1 MRVVLT
7 NNSKNITVTF
17 QDHSEFIRDHDYI
30 LYDRCY
36 AESVNNDLTFKAVNW
51 VGFLGNNIA
60 NPYAERGSQEDGINF
75 YSNWFSERTISWEFS
90 NVFINLNNGIASPN
104 NILNSLLMEKNDII
118 RVDVYTSK
126 WYYQD
131 FYVTENTNTEVGVI
145 ELKGAYGNEIFWNS
159 DNVDQ
164 TYFFD
169 FYGSKRKYITKNLPQ
184 VLLTKEDYPLL
195 KKYFTNQKTSTSIQA
210 GGNNTG
216 TWDSLEIT
224 NLTNG
229 DNMKITNNFNDR
241 YLNVDEVG
249 TATNQNGEI
258 RSGCVTGSIH
268 LENGINDII
277 FKINDQEDYIVAQE
291 NLPLDFNFSFSY
303 TGKYSGVE

>member
-1 MRVVLT
+1 
-7 NNSKNITVTF
+7 
-17 QDHSEFIRDHDYI
+17 
-30 LYDRCY
+30 
-36 AESVNNDLTFKAVNW
+36 

-229 DNMKITNNFNDR
+229 DNMKITNNFNGR